1 MKAELTSHLCDIPVS
16 ANCSEG
22 SQQVKSLSRRSK
34 VTWERVG
41 LLVLG
46 ALLAAAVAALGV
58 TVSENLRNKEELKKQ
73 EELRNGPCD
82 RCKAGWEHH
91 GGKCY
96 HFSISKSSWNQS
108 RAECRAEGGD
118 LVKIDSR
125 EEQRFLDGKLRGLMN
140 EAEDKFWIGLTDSA
154 AEGRWMWVDNT
165 PLTESLTFWSKGE
178 PDDWRGTK
186 GEHPDGEDC
195 VRMGEKGGAEDL
207 KCWFDTFCSEV
218 FVRKQENCQVSL
230 RQAGG
235 GSQMQDS
242 GGQSQTQASALLV
255 RWALTEQVRCQQLEM
270 LHLILKSRG
279 LCRASWACPD
289 QAWVKAH
296 IVFQNVT

>member
-1 MKAELTSHLCDIPVS
+1 MPEAEVLYSDVKFTRGNRGVSGEAVSSSPDIIYSEVKLSKTQP
-16 ANCSEG
+16 ATAEPPEG

-73 EELRNGPCD
+73 EELRNEPCD
-82 RCKAGWEHH
+82 RCEAGWEHH

-108 RAECRAEGGD
+108 RAECRAKGGD
-118 LVKIDSR
+118 LVNIDSR
-125 EEQRFLDGKLRGLMN
+125 EEQRFLDGRVRNLMN

-165 PLTESLTFWSKGE
+165 PLTESFWLSGE
-178 PDDWRGTK
+178 PNNWRGK
-186 GEHPDGEDC
+186 NPEGENC
-195 VRMGEKGGAEDL
+195 VRMTEKTSNPDL
-207 KCWFDTFCSEV
+207 KSWNDVSCSDPHRSICEKAEI
-218 FVRKQENCQVSL
+218 R
-230 RQAGG
+230 
-235 GSQMQDS
+235 
-242 GGQSQTQASALLV
+242 
-255 RWALTEQVRCQQLEM
+255 EQIKYVC
-270 LHLILKSRG
+270 
-279 LCRASWACPD
+279 
-289 QAWVKAH
+289 
-296 IVFQNVT
+296 T

>member
-1 MKAELTSHLCDIPVS
+1 MPEAEVLYSDVKFTRGNRGV
-16 ANCSEG
+16 SEG

-73 EELRNGPCD
+73 EELRKTEACSMQQPTCPTCPTVTQARSMQQPTCPQPPEVKDGPCD

-96 HFSISKSSWNQS
+96 HFSISKSSWSQS

-118 LVKIDSR
+118 LVKIDNR
-125 EEQRFLDGKLRGLMN
+125 WEQRFLDGRVRNLMN
-140 EAEDKFWIGLTDSA
+140 EDEDKFWIGLTDSA

-165 PLTESLTFWSKGE
+165 PLTERFWLIGE
-178 PDDWRGTK
+178 PDNWRGKTPE
-186 GEHPDGEDC
+186 GENC
-195 VRMGEKGGAEDL
+195 VRMGEKGGAPDL
-207 KCWFDTFCSEV
+207 KNWNDASCSDPHRSICEKAEV
-218 FVRKQENCQVSL
+218 T
-230 RQAGG
+230 
-235 GSQMQDS
+235 
-242 GGQSQTQASALLV
+242 GQIKYVCT
-255 RWALTEQVRCQQLEM
+255 
-270 LHLILKSRG
+270 
-279 LCRASWACPD
+279 
-289 QAWVKAH
+289 
-296 IVFQNVT
+296 